1 MGDYRVTPTGAPA
14 RRLPR
19 EARRRQLIAAAL
31 PLAAR
36 QGLTGLSLDDLA
48 VRAGVTR
55 NLLYHYFPRGRRDVV
70 AAVVEEAG
78 RQLTGHPPTEGGQ
91 DATTAGPAI
100 LTAMLD
106 HALAPT
112 HAWKIHRMAAE
123 TTDPETR
130 AIIAGFAGER
140 VQAFSRTYLG
150 TTDPRPIAVTAIR
163 GYLSFAEAALDC
175 GRAIGLPRIDLA
187 RLLDDVL
194 VAALDA
200 ARA

>member
-1 MGDYRVTPTGAPA
+1 MGDHGVTPAGAPA
-14 RRLPR
+14 RRLSR
-19 EARRRQLIAAAL
+19 DARRRQLIAAAL

-36 QGLTGLSLDDLA
+36 QGLTGLALEDLA

-70 AAVVEEAG
+70 LAVVEEAG
-78 RQLTGHPPTEGGQ
+78 RQLTWHPPTEGIQ
-91 DATTAGPAI
+91 DAPAAGHAI

-112 HAWKIHRMAAE
+112 HAWRIHRMAAG

-130 AIIAGFAGER
+130 ALIARFAGDR
-140 VQAFSRTYLG
+140 VQALSRAYLG
-150 TTDPRPIAVTAIR
+150 TTDLRPIAVTAMR

-175 GRAIGLPRIDLA
+175 GRAIGLSRTSLA

-194 VAALDA
+194 LAALDA
-200 ARA
+200 ARV